1 MTNKAQ
7 KMQMKKECIE
17 KVSLALGRQVTPAE
31 GAEMLANVRAA
42 MLAVKR
48 SDPAAWDSMSRQE
61 RIDASMK
68 SYQEG
73 VKAQAAKIKQRAYQA
88 VLAQANVERSLATHR
103 ARGYRGYSA
112 GLQVLSEVDRR
123 VQAAQA
129 EAVSDFLVALDGKQK
144 GLTGLFEDRE
154 FRNAVVREV
163 YGVDSGSQIAKDV
176 AKAWEE
182 KSEALRLR
190 FNAAG
195 GNLGKLENYIPQ
207 THDTYRIRHAA
218 QVLMGDSSVEMAAK
232 DLGNYLGAKVGRRPF
247 LNTAEQNRRY
257 WVEFVQPMLDRERYI
272 DINGNPMSDDDLRA
286 MLHRVYDTIVQN
298 GAQDFEGSTVA
309 GQSAG
314 RANRGDQHR
323 ALHFKDAESFLK
335 YNDAFGHGT
344 IFDSMVGSI
353 RRTAKDTELLES
365 LGPNPNNTVR
375 GIERVCQADADK
387 RHGETQG
394 MPESVLAFKAGVS
407 GNFFKAAWSM
417 LNGDAAAV
425 EPSREVIAALFGG
438 ARNIEVFSKL
448 QSTFLSSI
456 SDIPTYFISAG
467 LNKVPVLTATHN
479 LVRAW
484 GKDSR
489 DIAARAGL
497 MADALAS
504 NLGRWGANNVGSG
517 WTGMLADATMKYSLL
532 DAFTNGVRQAS
543 MINMMGTMADLVK
556 HDWHSLDAFQQ
567 TQINRIGVTE
577 RDWEIWHA
585 AKPYTQGGAKYLTRQ
600 DIRDVLNAHAEDAG
614 LTLVPDDAPKP
625 PTEREVEHAVTSYMA
640 FLRDESGIASLAPD
654 LGTRAMANIAGPR
667 GTIQGE
673 IMRSFMLF
681 KSFPIGFMRRHL
693 ERFRDLPTTAD
704 RMRYA
709 AAIITATTL
718 AGAISVQLKALAAG
732 RDLQDPE
739 SKEFWLQAASTGG
752 GAGFLT
758 DLIVAGMDGENAY
771 GSPNFLRFM
780 GPVAGTMLDSWD
792 VAKTYYNEAG
802 GGLYNRKASADA
814 KALRF
819 VRGHLPFVNLWYLK
833 GVVDRAVYNDLM
845 EAASP
850 GYNARVQGWAKKN
863 LGQYYW
869 WSPRKIVPQRA
880 PRIAKQPNRG

>member
-31 GAEMLANVRAA
+31 GSEMLANVRAA
-42 MLAVKR
+42 MLSVKR
-48 SDPAAWDSMSRQE
+48 ADPTAWESMSRQE
-61 RIDASMK
+61 RIEASMK
-68 SYQEG
+68 AYQES
-73 VKAQAAKIKQRAYQA
+73 VKAQAEKIKQRAYLA

-129 EAVSDFLVALDGKQK
+129 EAVSDFLVQLDGKQK
-144 GLTGLFEDRE
+144 GLTGLFEDRD
-154 FRNAVVREV
+154 FRNDVVREV

-176 AKAWEE
+176 AKAWNE

-195 GNLGKLENYIPQ
+195 GNLGKIENYIPQ

-218 QVLMGDSSVEMAAK
+218 QVLKGDSKVGMVVK
-232 DLGNYLGAKVGRRPF
+232 DTGNYFGSKLLRRQF
-247 LNTAEQNRRY
+247 QNTAEQNRSS
-257 WVEFVQPMLDRERYI
+257 WVEFVMPMLDRERYI
-272 DINGNPMSDDDLRA
+272 DLNGNRMGDDDLKD
-286 MLHRVYDTIVQN
+286 MLNRVFDTITQN
-298 GAQDFEGSTVA
+298 GAQDFEGSVVA

-375 GIERVCQADADK
+375 GVERVCQADADK
-387 RHGETQG
+387 RHGQTQG
-394 MPESVLAFKAGVS
+394 IPETVLAFKAGVS
-407 GNFFKAAWSM
+407 GNFFKAAWST
-417 LNGDAAAV
+417 LNGDASAV
-425 EPSREVIAALFGG
+425 EPSREVIAGLFGG

-448 QSTFLSSI
+448 QSTFLASI

-467 LNKVPVLTATHN
+467 LNKVPVLTATRN
-479 LVRAW
+479 LVLAW

-504 NLGRWGANNVGSG
+504 NLSRWGANNVGSG
-517 WTGMLADATMKYSLL
+517 WTGMLANATMKYSLL
-532 DAFTNGVRQAS
+532 DAYTNGVRQAS

-556 HDWHSLDAFQQ
+556 HDWNSLEAFQK
-567 TQINRIGVTE
+567 TQLNRIGVTE
-577 RDWEIWHA
+577 KDWKIWQA
-585 AKPYTQGGAKYLTRQ
+585 AKPYEQGGARYLTRQ
-600 DIRDVLNAHAEDAG
+600 DIREVYAPPVDGKSLS
-614 LTLVPDDAPKP
+614 LVPDDAP
-625 PTEREVEHAVTSYMA
+625 TEREIEHAVTSYMT
-640 FLRDESGIASLAPD
+640 FLRDESGMASLAPD
-654 LGTRAMANIAGPR
+654 LGTRAISNIAGPR
-667 GTIQGE
+667 GTFHGE
-673 IMRSFMLF
+673 IFRSFMLF

-693 ERFRDLPTTAD
+693 ERFNDLTTPAD
-704 RMRYA
+704 RLKYA
-709 AAIITATTL
+709 AAIITSTTL

-732 RDLQDPE
+732 RDLQDME
-739 SKEFWLQAASTGG
+739 SQDFWLQAASTGG
-752 GAGFLT
+752 GAGFVT

-771 GSPNFLRFM
+771 GSPNVLRFL
-780 GPVAGTMLDSWD
+780 GPVEGSVLDAWD
-792 VAKTYYNEAG
+792 LGKSFINEAG
-802 GGLYNRKASADA
+802 GGLYNRKSTTKA

-833 GVVDRAVYNDLM
+833 GIVDRAVYNDLM

-850 GYNARVQGWAKKN
+850 GYNARVQGWARKN
-863 LGQYYW
+863 LGQEFW
-869 WSPRKIVPQRA
+869 WNPRKIVPKRA
-880 PRIAKQPNRG
+880 PRIAKHPKQG